1 MPWLRGNLHCHSRR
15 SDGDSEPG
23 EVAGFYR
30 QAGYG
35 FVAITDHNQVTA
47 AEHCGAVGDSFVVL
61 AGSEFSSMG
70 GGRHCHVNGIGVT
83 SPLVPRR
90 AFDAA
95 VPALREG
102 VDQARAQG
110 AFAILNHPNWHWAY
124 GAEEIAQA
132 GADAFE
138 LWNGGPTCNNAG
150 AAGRASTEA
159 MWDAVLTGG
168 VRIWGVATDDCH
180 RFQHPRRPEWDPPFT
195 GWVAVDSERVET
207 AAILAALR
215 AGRFYASSGVVLE
228 EAVVARSGIR
238 IAAAPWDQTVFWTT
252 FIGAGGRVLARQE
265 GPTASYVPR
274 GDEGYVRA
282 RIDCATG
289 ARAWTQPLFL
299 DS

>member
-1 MPWLRGNLHCHSRR
+1 MPWFRGNLHCHSRR
-15 SDGDSEPG
+15 SDGDSEPAA
-23 EVAGFYR
+23 VARFYR

-47 AEHCGAVGDSFVVL
+47 AEHCGAVDDGFVVL
-61 AGSEFSSMG
+61 AGSEFSGEG
-70 GGRHCHVNGIGVT
+70 GGHPCHVNGIGV
-83 SPLVPRR
+83 SRPLVPPR
-90 AFDAA
+90 ASEAV

-102 VDQARAQG
+102 VDQAHAQN

-138 LWNGGPTCNNAG
+138 LWNGGPTCNNSG
-150 AAGRASTEA
+150 APGRASTEE
-159 MWDAVLTGG
+159 MWDAVLTRG
-168 VRIWGVATDDCH
+168 VRVFGVATDDCH
-180 RFQHPRRPEWDPPFT
+180 RFEHPRRPEWDPPFT
-195 GWVAVDSERVET
+195 GWIAVECARLEAAALMDS
-207 AAILAALR
+207 LR

-228 EAVVARSGIR
+228 EAVVARDGIR
-238 IAAAPWDQTVFWTT
+238 IAAAPWDQTEFWTT
-252 FIGAGGRVLARQE
+252 FIGTGGRVLARQE

-299 DS
+299 DA